1 MDFDTQTNKD
11 PAALAAAGNEGAF
24 AGLLKRYER
33 PIFSLIYR
41 MVRDRAL
48 AEDLAQEAFIHAF
61 NALSS
66 YDPLYKFSSS
76 VFKIANN
83 HNIDY
88 LRRRKLDTV
97 SIDGSPHARPREKS
111 RRG

>member
-1 MDFDTQTNKD
+1 
-11 PAALAAAGNEGAF
+11 
-24 AGLLKRYER
+24 
-33 PIFSLIYR
+33 

-48 AEDLAQEAFIHAF
+48 AEDLAQEAFIRAF

-66 YDPLYKFSSS
+66 YDPRYKFSSS
-76 VFKIANN
+76 VFKITNN
-83 HNIDY
+83 HTIDY

-97 SIDGSPHARPREKS
+97 SIDGSPHAWPREKS